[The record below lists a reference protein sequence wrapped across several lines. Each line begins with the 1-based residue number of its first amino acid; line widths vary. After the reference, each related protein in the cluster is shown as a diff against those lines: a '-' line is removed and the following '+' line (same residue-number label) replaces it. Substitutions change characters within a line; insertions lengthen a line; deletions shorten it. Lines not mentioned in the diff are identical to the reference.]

1 MRHDDEEKRGWGT
14 HKQPGFWP
22 QTEPLPLLFLLSFP
36 QLSLR
41 PSSLQHKLPS
51 LVFSLTCSASSLAPH
66 LMQKHFQN
74 QLTQHCLYR
83 LHPLLPDQQSRVGD

>member
-1 MRHDDEEKRGWGT
+1 MMRRSEGGESTSSQASGPRLR
-14 HKQPGFWP
+14 
-22 QTEPLPLLFLLSFP
+22 PLPLLLLGFP
-36 QLSLR
+36 QLSLH

-83 LHPLLPDQQSRVGD
+83 LHLLLRDQQSRVGD